1 MTDLEPRL
9 VTTEGASELLGGV
22 DTDTIRRLVRSG
34 ELTGVM
40 LASTPG
46 VEPRKIF
53 VVVSSID
60 ELVTRLTEEARE
72 TDEAVA

>member
-1 MTDLEPRL
+1 MTDIEPRL

-46 VEPRKIF
+46 VEPRKIY

-72 TDEAVA
+72 AEAVA

>member
-1 MTDLEPRL
+1 MTDIEPRL
-9 VTTEGASELLGGV
+9 VTTEGASELLGGL

-34 ELTGVM
+34 EL
-40 LASTPG
+40 LAVKIASKPA

-60 ELVTRLTEEARE
+60 DFVRRLAEEARE
-72 TDEAVA
+72 AEEAVV